1 MKLVTSV
8 LALAVAAVFTTAC
21 DRPKTTA
28 YNNSGSSAAPSSTA
42 TTPASPTTSTATS
55 DTAATTTASTPSTT
69 NMAPGPAGDASG
81 AVSETMTT
89 GKIKAAIAADAGMK
103 DTDVSVTTNQG
114 VVTLGGT
121 VKSQDQVAIATNL
134 AQKMDGVTRVE
145 SNITVR

>member
-1 MKLVTSV
+1 
-8 LALAVAAVFTTAC
+8 
-21 DRPKTTA
+21 
-28 YNNSGSSAAPSSTA
+28 
-42 TTPASPTTSTATS
+42 
-55 DTAATTTASTPSTT
+55 
-69 NMAPGPAGDASG
+69 MAPGPAGDASG
-81 AVSETMTT
+81 AVSETVTT

-145 SNITVR
+145 SNISVR